1 VPFKLGPNGHADEDL
16 LGRAVDHVGG
26 EAKSFLL
33 HQLDNCDVVGNGH
46 CGVVGM
52 FIRRVTEHRSPST
65 RRVVCRRTAAVGTS
79 EGEWEDP
86 SAAGLAPGDPE
97 QPRRT
102 TCPELTVELVE
113 RRKDAGR
120 ELGHASTV
128 EFRRVS
134 DIVEQGAIISG
145 IGISRIGRKTGIPGL
160 ELTLESSSEA
170 IADAGLTSADI
181 DGIATM
187 GETPVADAA
196 TRLGIEHT
204 WTGSPVG
211 RWGLL
216 SPVVNAF
223 GAVATGQA
231 RHVLVYRTVN
241 MMGGSVMPQPAA
253 SGNAASA
260 PAPLSDHRPSPP
272 VEERGNPM
280 ADVPRLLAAHA
291 YSAANWLA
299 LHARRH
305 MYLYGTT
312 KEQLGWLAIN
322 SRRNAALNPRATYRD
337 PLAMED
343 YLSARIISDPFGL
356 LDCDVPVDGSV
367 AFVVST
373 VDAVDDCDHPVR
385 VEACGGALGL
395 GGWDQRSDYPKMAS
409 TDAAAEMWSR
419 TDLEP
424 ADVDIAELYDGF
436 TFLTFA
442 WLEALGFCGEGEAG
456 PFVEGAARIAL
467 DGQLPLNTYGGQLS
481 AGRMHGNWV
490 LHEACLQLR
499 GEAGPRQVQKRDV
512 AAVSNGGGPIAG
524 CMLLTR

>member
-1 VPFKLGPNGHADEDL
+1 
-16 LGRAVDHVGG
+16 
-26 EAKSFLL
+26 
-33 HQLDNCDVVGNGH
+33 
-46 CGVVGM
+46 
-52 FIRRVTEHRSPST
+52 
-65 RRVVCRRTAAVGTS
+65 
-79 EGEWEDP
+79 
-86 SAAGLAPGDPE
+86 
-97 QPRRT
+97 
-102 TCPELTVELVE
+102 LT
-113 RRKDAGR
+113 
-120 ELGHASTV
+120 
-128 EFRRVS
+128 

-160 ELTLESSSEA
+160 ELTVESSAAA
-170 IADAGLTSADI
+170 IADAGLSPDDI

-187 GETPVADAA
+187 GETPVAQAA
-196 TRLGIEHT
+196 SHLGIEHA

-223 GAVATGQA
+223 HAVATGRA

-241 MMGGSVMPQPAA
+241 MMGGSVLPPPPAA
-253 SGNAASA
+253 GDAPASPSPSSERGPSA
-260 PAPLSDHRPSPP
+260 PA
-272 VEERGNPM
+272 EERGHPM
-280 ADVPRLLAAHA
+280 ADVPRLLAAHS

-305 MYLYGTT
+305 MHVYGTT

-322 SRRNAALNPRATYRD
+322 SRINAASNPRATYRD
-337 PLAMED
+337 PLSMDE
-343 YLSARIISDPFGL
+343 YLSARTISDPFGL

-367 AFVVST
+367 AFVVSIA
-373 VDAVDDCDHPVR
+373 DAATDCDHPVR

-395 GGWDQRSDYPKMAS
+395 GGWDQRPDYPKMAS
-409 TDAAAEMWSR
+409 TDAAAEMWGR
-419 TDLEP
+419 TDLKP

-442 WLEALGFCGEGEAG
+442 WLEALGFCSDGEAG
-456 PFVEGAARIAL
+456 PFVEGGARIAL

-499 GEAGPRQVQKRDV
+499 GEAGPRQVRQRDV
-512 AAVSNGGGPIAG
+512 AVVSNGGGPIAG
-524 CMLLTR
+524 CMVLTR

>member
-1 VPFKLGPNGHADEDL
+1 
-16 LGRAVDHVGG
+16 
-26 EAKSFLL
+26 
-33 HQLDNCDVVGNGH
+33 
-46 CGVVGM
+46 M
-52 FIRRVTEHRSPST
+52 
-65 RRVVCRRTAAVGTS
+65 
-79 EGEWEDP
+79 
-86 SAAGLAPGDPE
+86 
-97 QPRRT
+97 
-102 TCPELTVELVE
+102 
-113 RRKDAGR
+113 
-120 ELGHASTV
+120 
-128 EFRRVS
+128 S
-134 DIVEQGAIISG
+134 DIVERGAIISG
-145 IGISRIGRKTGIPGL
+145 IGISRIGRKTGVPGL
-160 ELTLESSSEA
+160 ELTAESSVAA
-170 IADAGLTSADI
+170 IADAGLTATDI

-187 GETPVADAA
+187 GETPVPDAA
-196 TRLGIEHT
+196 SQLGIEHT

-223 GAVATGQA
+223 HAVATGRA

-241 MMGGSVMPQPAA
+241 MMGGSVLPPPGSTGDRQVSPAP
-253 SGNAASA
+253 SA
-260 PAPLSDHRPSPP
+260 PRGPSAP

-280 ADVPRLLAAHA
+280 ADMPRLLAAHA

-305 MYLYGTT
+305 MHLYGTT

-322 SRRNAALNPRATYRD
+322 SRKNAALNPKATFRD
-337 PLAMED
+337 PLSMDD
-343 YLSARIISDPFGL
+343 YLSARMISDPLGL

-373 VDAVDDCDHPVR
+373 ADAAADCDHPVR

-395 GGWDQRSDYPKMAS
+395 GGWDQRPDYPKMAS
-409 TDAAAEMWSR
+409 SDAATEMWSR
-419 TDLEP
+419 TDLKP
-424 ADVDIAELYDGF
+424 VDVHVAELYDGF

-442 WLEALGFCGEGEAG
+442 WLEALGFCGDGEAG

-499 GEAGPRQVQKRDV
+499 GEAGPRQVGKHDV

-524 CMLLTR
+524 CMVLTR